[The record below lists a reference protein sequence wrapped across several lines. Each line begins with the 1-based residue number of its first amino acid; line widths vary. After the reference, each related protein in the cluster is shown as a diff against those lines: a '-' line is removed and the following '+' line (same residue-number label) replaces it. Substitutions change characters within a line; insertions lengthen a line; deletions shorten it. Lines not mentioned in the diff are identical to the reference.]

1 MIPMTRALAT
11 FSSPVRVSSTPNR
24 LIAIALLCLL
34 SAPLAWADVICD
46 GVDDFATSNVLFTS
60 FASTSVSTLSLW
72 YKPTG
77 TVSDPGVNECFQG
90 PGLFT
95 NFSTSESWTS
105 LGLHRHPN
113 LGGADR
119 LCGSVFSTPDFSSH
133 SVNAAYTNNAWTHL
147 AHVHTGGTITLYKDG
162 VVIGSTSAGD
172 AEAEANAFLQV
183 CRAAAS
189 SGNYAPGVWAE
200 AEVFNVA

>member
-1 MIPMTRALAT
+1 MNRSSSSCVMTMQTPALET
-11 FSSPVRVSSTPNR
+11 SGSPERGLNMLNR

-95 NFSTSESWTS
+95 N
-105 LGLHRHPN
+105 
-113 LGGADR
+113 
-119 LCGSVFSTPDFSSH
+119 
-133 SVNAAYTNNAWTHL
+133 
-147 AHVHTGGTITLYKDG
+147 
-162 VVIGSTSAGD
+162 
-172 AEAEANAFLQV
+172 
-183 CRAAAS
+183 
-189 SGNYAPGVWAE
+189 
-200 AEVFNVA
+200 